1 MFFKAIKSLALA
13 GVISI
18 GCLANVSAADIKF
31 FTIGTAEQLTHIIP
45 LEE

>member
-18 GCLANVSAADIKF
+18 GCLANVRRF
-31 FTIGTAEQLTHIIP
+31 LTLSSI
-45 LEE
+45 LQ